1 MSQADNIR
9 EYLLASIPGSKLVSG
24 GKIIQCRCRECS
36 DSVNP
41 NSAHMGIN
49 SGRDG
54 SPFWYNCFKC
64 GAKGILTYK
73 KLIEWGIYDPDIA
86 EELTEYNN
94 SLLGSKHSK
103 YFNRTCYHVRNTY
116 IANNDPLIKQKVD
129 YINNRLSTNLSA
141 KDMADLKIVF
151 NLIQFLGE
159 NKIQKITRDERI
171 IEGLNRYFLG
181 FLSVDNAYL
190 NMRRIV
196 DTGIPYENI
205 DRRYINYDIFGKFD
219 NSQRFYVVPTQINLL
234 SKTRIPVHIAEGPFD
249 ILSIYLNIRK
259 KENGIYASVAG
270 SNYMNTI
277 LYILLE
283 LKLPYIEIH
292 LYPDNDAQGNDYRM
306 SKLISNIPDRNIPI
320 YIHRNIYPGEKD
332 FGVNPDHIH
341 ETIIQYR

>member
-1 MSQADNIR
+1 MSQADDVR
-9 EYLLASIPGSKLVSG
+9 EYLLASIPGSRLVSG

-36 DSVNP
+36 DSINP

-49 SGRDG
+49 TGRDG

-64 GAKGILTYK
+64 GTKGILTYK

-86 EELTEYNN
+86 EELTQYNN
-94 SLLGSKHSK
+94 SNLAVKNNK
-103 YFNRTCYHVRNTY
+103 YFDRTCYKVRNTY
-116 IANNDPLIKQKVD
+116 ISDNDISVKSKVD
-129 YINNRLSTNLSA
+129 YINKRLNTNLSQ
-141 KDMADLKIVF
+141 KDMIDLKIVF
-151 NLIQFLGE
+151 NLIPFLNE
-159 NKIQKITRDERI
+159 NGIRNITRDERI
-171 IEGLNRYFLG
+171 VESLNQYYVG

-196 DTGIPYENI
+196 NEGIVYKSI
-205 DRRYINYDIFGKFD
+205 DKRYINYNIFDKFD
-219 NSQRFYVVPTQINLL
+219 NSQRFYVVPTKIDLL

-259 KENGIYASVAG
+259 KENGIYSSVAG

-283 LKLPYIEIH
+283 LKIPYIELH
-292 LYPDNDAQGNDYRM
+292 LYPDNDTQGNNTKM
-306 SKLISNIPDRNIPI
+306 EKLINEIPDRNIPV

-332 FGVNPDHIH
+332 FGVTPDHIN
-341 ETIIQYR
+341 EGIIRIR